1 MRSTQKFCLAA
12 LLVAAASVHPSIA
25 GEDDDSNDT
34 AYPISHVVVIFQENV
49 SFDHYFATYPF
60 AENPGGEPAFHA
72 KADTPTVNGLSDSL
86 LTNNPNTLQP
96 QRIDRS
102 NTATADQDHCS
113 MTEKQAFDASR
124 MDKIVQFTSTPQVRR
139 TRQATDKLDIK
150 TA

>member
-60 AENPGGEPAFHA
+60 AENPAGEPAFHA
-72 KADTPTVNGLSDSL
+72 KDGTPTVNGLNDAL
-86 LTNNPNTLQP
+86 LTNNPNSLQP

-102 NTATADQDHCS
+102 HVNTADQRS
-113 MTEKQAFDASR
+113 
-124 MDKIVQFTSTPQVRR
+124 
-139 TRQATDKLDIK
+139 
-150 TA
+150 